1 MRRVVVGVSV
11 EHFGRP
17 CSSDIWSVAT
27 ESLEIVGGGTRVRVL
42 IADLREFSD
51 PFDNIM
57 GEGALLEPEGW

>member
-1 MRRVVVGVSV
+1 MRRIAVGVGV

-51 PFDNIM
+51 PFDSIM
-57 GEGALLEPEGW
+57 GEGALLDPDEW